1 MSDEADDAPAF
12 ELNGIQERDFQA
24 WKHHPVT
31 KVVMRY
37 LLDYEQQVAE
47 RGVHVLRTAVQAPD
61 QFRLGVFQGEINT
74 LQRIAELKFSDL
86 IEFYPAEEEEDNDE
100 A

>member
-1 MSDEADDAPAF
+1 MSDEVDPAY
-12 ELNGIQERDFQA
+12 ELNGIQERDFQN

-47 RGVHVLRTAVQAPD
+47 RGVHVLRTAAEAPD

-74 LQRIAELKFSDL
+74 LARVAQLQFADL
-86 IEFYPAEEEEDNDE
+86 IEFYPAEEEEDDD
-100 A
+100 AA